1 MKRET
6 IKTKFKRVV
15 THKEGGKG
23 DREENTGRWESLSGF
38 WSWGSPVALWAF
50 VIERISKRQSRA
62 LTEGESVS

>member
-6 IKTKFKRVV
+6 IKTKFERVV

-50 VIERISKRQSRA
+50 VIERIS
-62 LTEGESVS
+62 